1 VQQSLRGYL
10 TAILG
15 DVARDALGEQIAEDV
30 NAVAHLVSRT
40 NQLAVAMTDFA
51 VPASA
56 RKAVLE
62 DLLAPRIHPIALKV
76 VLRAVDSARVEE
88 FPTVLHELYEL
99 ARHMHDLDPDEL
111 RAEEPIVS
119 RTAWRE
125 FVAGYS
131 EAVLEGVA
139 ETSELEEIE
148 DELFRFARVVE
159 ASPSLRTVLSD
170 TTLPLERREQI
181 LNDLLEGKV
190 VPATLRLVRT
200 TIQGRVRDLA
210 SSLDWLAEQAARARG
225 WRIARVFTGLPL
237 DADEHRI
244 LAEALE
250 RVTRQP
256 VELQVM
262 AAPDI
267 LGGAVIHI
275 GDLLVDASARRR
287 LEQVEEH
294 LLRLEGAT
302 RGADT

>member
-1 VQQSLRGYL
+1 VKQSLRGYL
-10 TAILG
+10 TALLG

-30 NAVAHLVSRT
+30 NAVAHLVSR
-40 NQLAVAMTDFA
+40 NNALAVALTDFA
-51 VPASA
+51 VQASA

-62 DLLAPRIHPIALKV
+62 DLLATRIHPIALKL
-76 VLRAVDSARVEE
+76 VLRAVDAARVEE

-99 ARHMHDLDPDEL
+99 ARHMHDLPPEEL

-131 EAVLEGVA
+131 EAVFEGVT

-148 DELFRFARVVE
+148 DELFRFARVIE
-159 ASPSLRTVLSD
+159 SSPSLRTVLSD
-170 TTLPLERREQI
+170 PTLPLERREQI
-181 LNDLLEGKV
+181 LIDLLEDKV
-190 VPATLRLVRT
+190 RPATLRLIRT

-256 VELQVM
+256 VELQVT

-275 GDLLVDASARRR
+275 GDLLVDASVQRR